1 MTSKKL
7 IQALSLSAVLG
18 MSAGAF
24 ANDEYR
30 ADFNS
35 GPAFNNHPV
44 FRESLRLM
52 DKVND
57 LQEHQ
62 LDRILNG
69 FYERRISPTEF
80 RRLMDEQREIGRME
94 RAFLSDGFLTRI
106 EFRRLNAAL
115 NAASRDISREGHD
128 GHHDGYGGG
137 YGGGWKQS
145 QGYGSQYR

>member
-7 IQALSLSAVLG
+7 IQVLGLATVLG

-24 ANDEYR
+24 SNDEYR

-57 LQEHQ
+57 RQERQ

-69 FYERRISPTEF
+69 FYERRINPAEF

-94 RAFLSDGFLTRI
+94 RAFLSDGFLTRF

-137 YGGGWKQS
+137 DGWKQS